1 MPNESMTMS
10 HRWRFSPRQGPLSA
24 PALPGLRFLGSVV
37 LLIALGLIAL
47 GLTALGPVGGLATAA
62 EAPLAPADS
71 QAIHDVISDQLDAF
85 RHDDGA
91 RAFSYASPMI
101 QGKFG
106 SADIFMQMV
115 KTGYTPVYRSH
126 DVQFQ
131 GLIVEDGVPIQR
143 VRMIGPDGLPV
154 IVIYMM
160 QRQPDG
166 TWKINGVMM
175 TQSDDLST

>member
-1 MPNESMTMS
+1 MANESMTVS
-10 HRWRFSPRQGPLSA
+10 HPWRLSPQGPLSA
-24 PALPGLRFLGSVV
+24 PALPGLRIFGSV
-37 LLIALGLIAL
+37 LLLVAL
-47 GLTALGPVGGLATAA
+47 GLTATLGLVGGLAKAA